1 MTPSIAQIAQ
11 THSLSE
17 EVVTHLFNQLS
28 LGHGKQAQFN
38 HPALGGM
45 GQWQNGMLMVSD
57 FSNHALKAKLTG
69 VFADLVRLYTRQ
81 GAPEAI
87 GTRPE
92 TDNPGK
98 PSMVATQNH
107 LTVNYYQDKALLVIT
122 DNQRRTATTY
132 SVAPHRLT
140 GVSQQNQNN
149 SVYSLSFSN
158 DKGQNLTVEDF
169 KQVS

>member
-1 MTPSIAQIAQ
+1 MATSIAQIAQ
-11 THSLSE
+11 THTLSE

-45 GQWQNGMLMVSD
+45 IQWQNGMLMISD

-69 VFADLVRLYTRQ
+69 VFADLVQLYTQQ
-81 GAPEAI
+81 GAPETIDAK
-87 GTRPE
+87 PE
-92 TDNPGK
+92 TDGLGK
-98 PSMVATQNH
+98 PSIVSTQNH
-107 LTVNYYQDKALLVIT
+107 LTVNYYREKSLLVIT
-122 DNQRRTATTY
+122 DNQRGTVTTY

-140 GVSQQNQNN
+140 GISQQNQNN
-149 SVYSLSFSN
+149 SLYSLSFTS
-158 DKGQNLTVEDF
+158 DKGQHLTVEDF